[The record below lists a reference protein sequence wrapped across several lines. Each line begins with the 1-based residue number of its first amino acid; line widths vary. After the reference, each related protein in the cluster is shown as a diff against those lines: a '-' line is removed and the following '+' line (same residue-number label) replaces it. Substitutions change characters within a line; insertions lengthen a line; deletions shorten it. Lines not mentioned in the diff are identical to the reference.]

1 VSRLHFMIVH
11 PRRTLAVLATTT
23 VAVGV
28 TLASSASFTATSANP
43 SNTFTAGTLT
53 MANSKSGAAILTA
66 ANMRPAD
73 PATTGTV
80 DIQNTGSLSG
90 AFVLARTA
98 PVDSDG
104 TFPMSAKLNAIVTD
118 CGAWTSGGTVANPCG
133 DGDDVVK
140 YTGLLSAMPASTALG
155 TFAATDKHTYKFS
168 VALDT
173 TADNNYQ
180 GDSSTVRFDWNA
192 S

>member
-1 VSRLHFMIVH
+1 MSRLHVLIH
-11 PRRTLAVLATTT
+11 RPKRTLAALATTSL
-23 VAVGV
+23 AVGV

-66 ANMRPAD
+66 SALRPGD
-73 PATTGTV
+73 PPATGTV

-90 AFVLARTA
+90 AFMLAKSA

-104 TFPMSAKLNAIVTD
+104 TYPMSAKLNTVVTD
-118 CGAWTSGGTVANPCG
+118 CGAWTAGGTVANPCG

-140 YTGLLSAMPASTALG
+140 YTGLLSTMPASIALG
-155 TFAATDKHTYKFS
+155 TFGADEKHTYKFS
-168 VALDT
+168 VGFDPS
-173 TADNNYQ
+173 ADNNYQ
-180 GDSSTVRFDWNA
+180 GDSSTVRFDWDA